1 MSKSTFLLCLWLVAS
16 AMLRAQEPTAAPAKS
31 PLQTQLE
38 SRIKTIHTELA
49 AAMAALENTA
59 DTSRF
64 SPELLDS
71 IYAAQRVLENISYST
86 YSRTTFP
93 PVAIDTSDVYDD
105 GPTTDEPPSDYPTGE
120 PPRSGWGMFK
130 KPKSPRTILRIGY
143 SFGTTQMAE
152 FGDRVADRAY
162 PVFDANK
169 SGFWSWQ
176 FIFETRLGKRDTTNM
191 FPGGFNPRKPWKR
204 DDQFKNTR
212 LSLRTGLTIDRNR
225 AREIGS
231 HELLTLPNGQ
241 AQFLPFT
248 PTARDNDF
256 VIWNVSLPVVMQMKI
271 GKGLIAQAGVFG
283 SLRTNARQTITY
295 GEGKYEYERD
305 LRDDFGLAKFNYGLV
320 AGLGLDGLYFTG
332 RFCLNPFFSENDV
345 YDYRM
350 FSYGLTLSL

>member
-1 MSKSTFLLCLWLVAS
+1 
-16 AMLRAQEPTAAPAKS
+16 MLHAQQPTEINPKT
-31 PLQTQLE
+31 PLQTDLE
-38 SRIKTIHTELA
+38 SRIKTAQQELA
-49 AAMAALENTA
+49 AMMKAVENAA

-71 IYAAQRVLENISYST
+71 IYAAQRTLENISYSV

-93 PVAIDTSDVYDD
+93 PVAQDSIFRDGDD
-105 GPTTDEPPSDYPTGE
+105 PMADEPPSDGSTGA
-120 PPRSGWGMFK
+120 PPRSSWGMFK

-143 SFGTTQMAE
+143 TFGTTQLAE
-152 FGDRVADRAY
+152 FGDRTSGAAY

-176 FIFETRLGKRDTTNM
+176 FIFETRLGQRDTSNM

-204 DDQFKNTR
+204 DDQFKQNR
-212 LSLRTGLTIDRNR
+212 FSLRTGITIDRNR

-231 HELLTLPNGQ
+231 HELLTSADGSVV
-241 AQFLPFT
+241 FEPFS
-248 PTARDNDF
+248 PTARTNDF
-256 VIWNVSLPVVMQMKI
+256 VLWNVSVPVVLQMKI
-271 GKGLIAQAGVFG
+271 GKGLVAQAGVFG

-295 GEGKYEYERD
+295 GQGKYEYERD
-305 LRDDFGLAKFNYGLV
+305 LRDDFGLAKFNYGFV
-320 AGLGLDGLYFTG
+320 AALGLDGLCFTG
-332 RFCLNPFFSENDV
+332 RFCLNPFFDENDV

>member
-1 MSKSTFLLCLWLVAS
+1 MSKPALFLCLWLMAS
-16 AMLRAQEPTAAPAKS
+16 ATLCAQEPAEAAAKT
-31 PLQTQLE
+31 PLQASLE
-38 SRIKTIHTELA
+38 SRVKAAHQALA
-49 AAMAALENTA
+49 AMMSALENPA

-71 IYAAQRVLENISYST
+71 IYAAQRTLENISYSV
-86 YSRTTFP
+86 YSRTVFP
-93 PVAIDTSDVYDD
+93 PVPPDSSDLSDEY
-105 GPTTDEPPSDYPTGE
+105 PTADAPPSDYPTGA
-120 PPRSGWGMFK
+120 PPRSGWGGGK

-152 FGDRVADRAY
+152 FGDRAADRAY

-176 FIFETRLGKRDTTNM
+176 FIFETRLGQRDTTNM

-204 DDQFKNTR
+204 DDQFKGSR
-212 LSLRTGLTIDRNR
+212 FSIRTGLTIDRNR

-231 HELLTLPNGQ
+231 HELLTTADGQ
-241 AQFLPFT
+241 ANFLPFT

-256 VIWNVSLPVVMQMKI
+256 VIWNLSLPVVLQMKI
-271 GKGLIAQAGVFG
+271 GKGLVAQAGAFG

-305 LRDDFGLAKFNYGLV
+305 LRDDFGLAKFSYGLV
-320 AGLGLDGLYFTG
+320 AGLGLDGLYLTG
-332 RFCLNPFFSENDV
+332 RFCLNPFFSENSV